1 MPTSLYPPAGDP
13 ETIPEPS
20 LKDLDFDDPNI
31 DPENDPDTGELSE
44 TDEDDDDLD
53 IDEEDPD
60 GEEEDPDI
68 DDEEDG
74 ILEDEP

>member
-1 MPTSLYPPAGDP
+1 LRDP
-13 ETIPEPS
+13 
-20 LKDLDFDDPNI
+20 DFDDPNI

-44 TDEDDDDLD
+44 TDEDEDDLD